1 MARPGL
7 AKSLQCRKRTLSN
20 PLGWSGNFKKGESG
34 VRKLTKMIL
43 GVSMM
48 ALPVAALAKD
58 KEPKPVEMSQDELA
72 KIQKRE
78 IAAETDV
85 VFRSS
90 ISALQEMGY
99 VNINASKDAGTI
111 TAETDAK
118 SKLVYNIFWGFG
130 KKKLTQVASVF
141 VEPISP
147 TLTRM
152 SVKLQTVEAKARM
165 GSSYSDGK
173 PVLFGEP
180 YNAFYAEFDKAL
192 AIRTAEA
199 AAPTVAAPV
208 AAEPVAVPTASAA
221 EPTP

>member
-1 MARPGL
+1 M
-7 AKSLQCRKRTLSN
+7 
-20 PLGWSGNFKKGESG
+20 
-34 VRKLTKMIL
+34 RKLAMIML
-43 GVSMM
+43 GASMM
-48 ALPVAALAKD
+48 SAPVAVAAKE
-58 KEPKPVEMSQDELA
+58 KEPKPVELGEAELA
-72 KIQKRE
+72 TLQKRE
-78 IAAETDV
+78 IPASTDV

-90 ISALQEMGY
+90 IAALQEMSY

-141 VEPISP
+141 VEPTSP
-147 TLTRM
+147 TTTRI

-180 YNAFYAEFDKAL
+180 YKAFYAEFDKAL
-192 AIRTAEA
+192 AVRMAET
-199 AAPTVAAPV
+199 AAPAVAAPA
-208 AAEPVAVPTASAA
+208 AAEPVATPAALPA
-221 EPTP
+221 EPTQ

>member
-1 MARPGL
+1 M
-7 AKSLQCRKRTLSN
+7 
-20 PLGWSGNFKKGESG
+20 
-34 VRKLTKMIL
+34 RKLTIVML
-43 GVSMM
+43 GAAMTMS
-48 ALPVAALAKD
+48 PVAAAAKE
-58 KEPKPVEMSQDELA
+58 KEPKPVELSEVELA
-72 KIQKRE
+72 TLQKRE
-78 IAAETDV
+78 IPVGVDV

-130 KKKLTQVASVF
+130 KKKLTQLASVF

-152 SVKLQTVEAKARM
+152 SVKLQTVEAKSRM

-173 PVLFGEP
+173 PVAFAEP
-180 YNAFYAEFDKAL
+180 YSAFYTEFEKAL
-192 AIRTAEA
+192 SVRTAE
-199 AAPTVAAPV
+199 
-208 AAEPVAVPTASAA
+208 VAVPAAPAA
-221 EPTP
+221 EAVATPAGIPAGPTQ

>member
-1 MARPGL
+1 MHKLVVAMLGASL
-7 AKSLQCRKRTLSN
+7 AMSS
-20 PLGWSGNFKKGESG
+20 
-34 VRKLTKMIL
+34 VA
-43 GVSMM
+43 VS
-48 ALPVAALAKD
+48 AKE
-58 KEPKPVEMSQDELA
+58 KEAKPVELSEAELETL
-72 KIQKRE
+72 QKRE
-78 IAAETDV
+78 IPAGVDV

-90 ISALQEMGY
+90 IAALQELSY

-130 KKKLTQVASVF
+130 KKKLTQLASVF

-173 PVLFGEP
+173 PVLFAEP
-180 YNAFYAEFDKAL
+180 YKAFHTEFEKAL
-192 AIRTAEA
+192 AVRSAESAPPTAPA
-199 AAPTVAAPV
+199 AV
-208 AAEPVAVPTASAA
+208 EPVATPAALPA
-221 EPTP
+221 EPMPQ

>member
-1 MARPGL
+1 M
-7 AKSLQCRKRTLSN
+7 
-20 PLGWSGNFKKGESG
+20 
-34 VRKLTKMIL
+34 RKLVMVTL

-48 ALPVAALAKD
+48 GLPIAASAKD
-58 KEPKPVEMSQDELA
+58 KEPKPVELSESELA
-72 KIQKRE
+72 TLQKRE
-78 IAAETDV
+78 ISAGTDV

-90 ISALQEMGY
+90 ISALQEMSY

-141 VEPISP
+141 VEPVSP
-147 TLTRM
+147 TLTRI

-173 PVLFGEP
+173 PVVFGEP
-180 YNAFYAEFDKAL
+180 YKAFYAEFDKAL
-192 AIRTAEA
+192 AVRMAEA
-199 AAPTVAAPV
+199 AAPAAPVPAAAEAVAAPAPVATPV
-208 AAEPVAVPTASAA
+208 AAAS
-221 EPTP
+221 EPTG

>member
-1 MARPGL
+1 M
-7 AKSLQCRKRTLSN
+7 
-20 PLGWSGNFKKGESG
+20 
-34 VRKLTKMIL
+34 RKLTIAML
-43 GVSMM
+43 GAAMM
-48 ALPVAALAKD
+48 MSLTAASAKE
-58 KEPKPVEMSQDELA
+58 KEPKPVEMSEVELA
-72 KIQKRE
+72 ALQKRE
-78 IAAETDV
+78 IPSGVDV

-130 KKKLTQVASVF
+130 KKKLTQLASVF

-173 PVLFGEP
+173 PVVFAEP
-180 YNAFYAEFDKAL
+180 YNAFYTEFEKAL
-192 AIRTAEA
+192 SVRTVEA
-199 AAPTVAAPV
+199 AAPVAPAAGAVVTPV
-208 AAEPVAVPTASAA
+208 AIPAGPTQ
-221 EPTP
+221 

>member
-1 MARPGL
+1 
-7 AKSLQCRKRTLSN
+7 
-20 PLGWSGNFKKGESG
+20 

-99 VNINASKDAGTI
+99 VNINASRMREPLPRGPTRNQSWF
-111 TAETDAK
+111 TT
-118 SKLVYNIFWGFG
+118 SSG
-130 KKKLTQVASVF
+130 ASVKR
-141 VEPISP
+141 S
-147 TLTRM
+147 
-152 SVKLQTVEAKARM
+152 
-165 GSSYSDGK
+165 
-173 PVLFGEP
+173 
-180 YNAFYAEFDKAL
+180 
-192 AIRTAEA
+192 
-199 AAPTVAAPV
+199 
-208 AAEPVAVPTASAA
+208 
-221 EPTP
+221 

>member
-1 MARPGL
+1 MH
-7 AKSLQCRKRTLSN
+7 
-20 PLGWSGNFKKGESG
+20 
-34 VRKLTKMIL
+34 KLTIAMFGVAMMI
-43 GVSMM
+43 
-48 ALPVAALAKD
+48 APVAASAKE
-58 KEPKPVEMSQDELA
+58 KEPKPVELSAVELA
-72 KIQKRE
+72 ALQKRE
-78 IAAETDV
+78 IPAGVDI

-130 KKKLTQVASVF
+130 KKKLTQLASVF

-152 SVKLQTVEAKARM
+152 SIKLQTVEAKARM

-173 PVLFGEP
+173 PVAFAEP
-180 YNAFYAEFDKAL
+180 YNAFYADFEKAL
-192 AIRTAEA
+192 SVRTAEA
-199 AAPTVAAPV
+199 AAPV
-208 AAEPVAVPTASAA
+208 AEPAA
-221 EPTP
+221 TPAAIPAGSTQ

>member
-1 MARPGL
+1 M
-7 AKSLQCRKRTLSN
+7 
-20 PLGWSGNFKKGESG
+20 
-34 VRKLTKMIL
+34 RKLTKMIV

-48 ALPVAALAKD
+48 ALPVAASAKD
-58 KEPKPVEMSQDELA
+58 KEPKPVELSQDELA

-78 IAAETDV
+78 IIAQTDV

-173 PVLFGEP
+173 PVVFGEP
-180 YNAFYAEFDKAL
+180 YNDFYAEFDKAL
-192 AIRTAEA
+192 AVRMADA
-199 AAPTVAAPV
+199 AAPAVAAPV
-208 AAEPVAVPTASAA
+208 AAEPIVTPAALPA
-221 EPTP
+221 EPTQ

>member
-1 MARPGL
+1 M
-7 AKSLQCRKRTLSN
+7 RKWTIM
-20 PLGWSGNFKKGESG
+20 
-34 VRKLTKMIL
+34 TL

-48 ALPVAALAKD
+48 ALPVAASAKD
-58 KEPKPVEMSQDELA
+58 KEPKPVELSESELA
-72 KIQKRE
+72 TLQKRE
-78 IAAETDV
+78 IPAGTDV

-90 ISALQEMGY
+90 ISALQEMSY

-147 TLTRM
+147 TMTRI

-173 PVLFGEP
+173 PVVFGEP
-180 YNAFYAEFDKAL
+180 YKAFYVECDKAL
-192 AIRTAEA
+192 AVRMAEA
-199 AAPTVAAPV
+199 AAPATIAPV
-208 AAEPVAVPTASAA
+208 AAEPVATPAAAAS
-221 EPTP
+221 EPTR

>member
-1 MARPGL
+1 M
-7 AKSLQCRKRTLSN
+7 
-20 PLGWSGNFKKGESG
+20 
-34 VRKLTKMIL
+34 RKLTMIML

-48 ALPVAALAKD
+48 GLSVAASAKD
-58 KEPKPVEMSQDELA
+58 KEPKPVALSESELA
-72 KIQKRE
+72 TLQKRE
-78 IAAETDV
+78 IAAGTDV

-99 VNINASKDAGTI
+99 VNINASKDAGTV

-173 PVLFGEP
+173 PVVFGEP
-180 YNAFYAEFDKAL
+180 YKDFHAEFDKAL
-192 AIRTAEA
+192 AVRMAEA
-199 AAPTVAAPV
+199 AAPPATVAPV
-208 AAEPVAVPTASAA
+208 MAEPVATPAPVATSATAAS
-221 EPTP
+221 EPTR

>member
-1 MARPGL
+1 M
-7 AKSLQCRKRTLSN
+7 
-20 PLGWSGNFKKGESG
+20 
-34 VRKLTKMIL
+34 RKLTIAML
-43 GVSMM
+43 GAAMM
-48 ALPVAALAKD
+48 MSTGAAFAKEN
-58 KEPKPVEMSQDELA
+58 EPKPVELNEAELA
-72 KIQKRE
+72 ALQKRE
-78 IAAETDV
+78 IPVAVDL

-130 KKKLTQVASVF
+130 KKKLTQLASVF

-152 SVKLQTVEAKARM
+152 SIKLQTVEAKSRM

-173 PVLFGEP
+173 PLAFAEP
-180 YNAFYAEFDKAL
+180 YTAFYAEFDKAL
-192 AIRTAEA
+192 AVRTAEA
-199 AAPTVAAPV
+199 AVP
-208 AAEPVAVPTASAA
+208 AAEAVATPAAIPAGPTQ
-221 EPTP
+221 

>member
-1 MARPGL
+1 M
-7 AKSLQCRKRTLSN
+7 
-20 PLGWSGNFKKGESG
+20 
-34 VRKLTKMIL
+34 RKLAMIML
-43 GVSMM
+43 GASMM
-48 ALPVAALAKD
+48 SAPVAVAAKE
-58 KEPKPVEMSQDELA
+58 KEAKPVELGEAELA
-72 KIQKRE
+72 ALQKRE
-78 IAAETDV
+78 IPASTDV

-90 ISALQEMGY
+90 IAALQEMSY

-141 VEPISP
+141 VEPMS
-147 TLTRM
+147 LTTTRI

-180 YNAFYAEFDKAL
+180 YKAFYAEFDKAL
-192 AIRTAEA
+192 AVRMAET
-199 AAPTVAAPV
+199 AAPAVAAPA
-208 AAEPVAVPTASAA
+208 AAEPVATPAAVPA
-221 EPTP
+221 EPTQ